1 MPALSSETLLRVWE
15 IAQNQHPIDQALTIL
30 AAGYP
35 GMSRDELAL
44 LSIGQRDARLLSLYE
59 QTFGPHLI
67 GAADC
72 PNCHEWLEFEL
83 AISAI
88 RLAAEA
94 GPAEPGY
101 QMESEGYELRFRLPN
116 SFDLAAIIHQSR
128 TAPSVATGRALLAQR
143 CVERVVHRGQ
153 AVAVADLPAPVIA
166 ALAGQMAKL
175 DPQAE
180 LVLQLSCPACSHAW
194 SALLDIVVFLWDKI
208 SAQAR
213 RLLREVH
220 TLARA
225 YSWSEADILAMSA
238 GRRQFYIDMVTA

>member
-1 MPALSSETLLRVWE
+1 MPALSGETLLRVWE
-15 IAQNQHPIDQALTIL
+15 TAQKQHPIDQALTIL

-35 GMSRDELAL
+35 GLSRDELAT

-59 QTFGPHLI
+59 QTFGPQLV

-83 AISAI
+83 AIPVI

-94 GPAEPGY
+94 FPAEPSY
-101 QMESEGYELRFRLPN
+101 HMQSEGYELCFRLPN
-116 SFDLAAIIHQSR
+116 SFDLAAIITHSR
-128 TAPSVATGRALLAQR
+128 TAPGVAVARALLAQR
-143 CVERVVHRGQ
+143 CVESVIHQGQ
-153 AVAVADLPAPVIA
+153 ATTVADLPAPVIA
-166 ALAGQMAKL
+166 ALAGQMAQV

-180 LVLQLSCPACSHAW
+180 LSLQLSCLACNHAW
-194 SALLDIVVFLWDKI
+194 SALLDIVLFLWDKI

-225 YSWSEADILAMSA
+225 YGWPEADILAMSA
-238 GRRQFYIDMVTA
+238 GRRQLYIDMVTA